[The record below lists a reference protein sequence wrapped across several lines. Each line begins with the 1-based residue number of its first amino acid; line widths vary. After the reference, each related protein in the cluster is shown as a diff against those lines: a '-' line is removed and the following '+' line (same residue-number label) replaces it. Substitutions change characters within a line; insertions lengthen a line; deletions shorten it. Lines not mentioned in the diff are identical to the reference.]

1 MEMLR
6 TKLSDSKRTTKDYLG
21 RTAQKVI
28 EIYLVSNKMMIKEST
43 RASQQKYILVLVR
56 ILIWKQKNN
65 EQIEENVN

>member
-56 ILIWKQKNN
+56 ILIWKEQKN